1 MKFAEREHENEP
13 MQTPSDLHGGRER
26 HRPAAVMD
34 GSRHLPT
41 RCQNPRSLQPG
52 PSDPEVL
59 DQCLQPL
66 RRKDTG
72 PSLLPCGATMSSLPA
87 GWTREGKY
95 FLEHV
100 GAKWRISRSFVKGIP
115 SFTLWKKIPKT
126 KDTASHY
133 LLYGNYNTVAEAEAV
148 RAAPPPHRLNKSNRS
163 NTK

>member
-1 MKFAEREHENEP
+1 

-87 GWTREGKY
+87 GWSREGKY
-95 FLEHV
+95 FLEHLS
-100 GAKWRISRSFVKGIP
+100 AKWRISRSAVKGKW
-115 SFTLWKKIPKT
+115 SYTLWKRIPKT
-126 KDTASHY
+126 KDSQSHWG
-133 LLYGNYNTVAEAEAV
+133 LYGNYNTVAEAEEV

-163 NTK
+163 KSL